1 MPPKKGKATK
11 SGKAAKKKGQQQAF
25 EVQRAKAKDQYLADK
40 TFGLKN
46 KKKSKNVQQFI
57 QQTTMAVKGNEIR
70 AKQKAAAEKKSKKDL
85 KKAQEQ
91 AMKAMF
97 GGMEKTVRVSL

>member
-46 KKKSKNVQQFI
+46 KKKSK
-57 QQTTMAVKGNEIR
+57 
-70 AKQKAAAEKKSKKDL
+70 KKSNRKP
-85 KKAQEQ
+85 
-91 AMKAMF
+91 AMVQLYGVNYVNGKYQGDGI
-97 GGMEKTVRVSL
+97 GGHFTFNKNF